1 MSYRDTMVVCEEC
14 GKEFIFRVEQQR
26 EQAARGEEIAP
37 PALCPSCRGVTSPG
51 RAAHE
56 ARRAERQPEPRRETA
71 PSSKAEKVEAT
82 VALGPGPHEG
92 TVKWF
97 DSEKGYGFL
106 AHPDGAEIFFHRSGV
121 APGERVHFPD
131 GARVTFLIEQTEKGP
146 QAVDV
151 ARMDEETEEPEE

>member
-1 MSYRDTMVVCEEC
+1 MSYRDTMVTCAEC

-26 EQAARGEEIAP
+26 EQAARGEEVAP
-37 PALCPSCRGVTSPG
+37 PALCPSCRGITRPE
-51 RAAHE
+51 RAAYG
-56 ARRAERQPEPRRETA
+56 ARSTERQSKPRRETA
-71 PSSKAEKVEAT
+71 PSSKEEKVEAT

-106 AHPDGAEIFFHRSGV
+106 AHLDGTEIFFHRSGI
-121 APGERVHFPD
+121 APGETPHFPD
-131 GARVTFLIEQTEKGP
+131 GVPVTFLIEQTEKGP

-151 ARMDEETEEPEE
+151 ARMDEETEE

>member
-1 MSYRDTMVVCEEC
+1 MSYRDTMVTCTEC
-14 GKEFIFRVEQQR
+14 GKEFIFRIEQQR

-37 PALCPSCRGVTSPG
+37 PALCPSCRGITSPG
-51 RAAHE
+51 SRTE
-56 ARRAERQPEPRRETA
+56 RRPEPRREPK

-106 AHPDGAEIFFHRSGV
+106 AHPDGTEIFFHRSGI
-121 APGERVHFPD
+121 APGEVAHFPD
-131 GARVTFLIEQTEKGP
+131 GTRVTFLIEQTEKGP

-151 ARMDEETEEPEE
+151 ARMDEETEEPALGDESPS